1 MSMAAFRIWRLGV
14 RNLRL
19 HPLRSS
25 LTILG
30 ILVGVASVIWLLAI
44 GQGISSAAQRQIES
58 LGADNIIVRS
68 IKPRNETNQAKPRGV
83 VKYGLTRRDFER
95 LQATIP
101 TIERALPVRELKRE
115 FRRKDHLV
123 DGR

>member
-1 MSMAAFRIWRLGV
+1 MRGGSLRLWRLGV

-58 LGADNIIVRS
+58 LGADNIIVRVT
-68 IKPRNETNQAKPRGV
+68 KRRRTARG
-83 VKYGLTRRDFER
+83 DW
-95 LQATIP
+95 
-101 TIERALPVRELKRE
+101 
-115 FRRKDHLV
+115 
-123 DGR
+123 